1 MSIAIIGAT
10 GKLGGATLSALL
22 SQKLAPAS
30 NIVALTS
37 SAPGSDKWQQLES
50 QGVQVRH
57 ATFEDAASLEKSL
70 RDVERFFLVSTPRIE
85 LDYNDA
91 PEGSGREKH
100 HKTAIDAAVAAGVG
114 HVYYSSL
121 GFGSPSKSGVMRAH
135 IRTEAYL
142 ESLQKDGKVKVTV
155 LREGLYNESW
165 PLYLGYF
172 FDMQNDER
180 GTVKLGGDGKICWTA
195 IADLG
200 VANALVLTQPAEEW
214 AGKTC
219 HLSTAPEGA
228 RDMKEIAA
236 LVSEARKESGKKP
249 EVKVEIVGR
258 KEHERH
264 YVEDRG
270 MDRPAVEWWAATYD
284 ALEDGEC
291 LIDDSTLGRLLG
303 SVGKTAVPIEETVKA
318 MVSK

>member
-22 SQKLAPAS
+22 SQKLAAPAS
-30 NIVALTS
+30 LVALTS
-37 SAPGSDKWQQLES
+37 SAPGSDKWQQLEAK
-50 QGVQVRH
+50 GVQVRH
-57 ATFEDAASLEKSL
+57 ATFEDAASLEQAL
-70 RDVERFFLVSTPRIE
+70 RGVERFFLVSTPRIE
-85 LDYNDA
+85 LDYNEA
-91 PEGSGREKH
+91 PPGQGRERH
-100 HKTAIDAAVAAGVG
+100 HRTAIDAAVAAGVG

-121 GFGSPSKSGVMRAH
+121 GFGNPSKSGVMRAH

-142 ESLQKDGKVKVTV
+142 ESLQKEGKLKVTV

-172 FDMQNDER
+172 FDARNDER
-180 GTVKLGGDGKICWTA
+180 GTVRLGGDGKICWTA

-200 VANALVLTQPAEEW
+200 VANALVLTQPSEEW
-214 AGKTC
+214 AGRTC
-219 HLSTAPEGA
+219 YLSTAPAGA
-228 RDMKEIAA
+228 RDMKEIAG
-236 LVSEARKESGKKP
+236 LVSEARGSGKP
-249 EVKVEIVGR
+249 PVQVEIVGR

-291 LIDDSTLGRLLG
+291 LIDDPTLGRLLG
-303 SVGKTAVPIEETVKA
+303 SVGRTAVPIEETVRA
-318 MVSK
+318 MVSQ

>member
-22 SQKLAPAS
+22 SQKLAAPAS
-30 NIVALTS
+30 IVALTS

-50 QGVQVRH
+50 KGVQVRH
-57 ATFEDAASLEKSL
+57 ATFDDAASLEKAL
-70 RDVERFFLVSTPRIE
+70 QGVERFFLVSTPRIE

-91 PEGSGREKH
+91 PPGSGREAH

-114 HVYYSSL
+114 HIYYSSL
-121 GFGSPSKSGVMRAH
+121 GFGNPSKSGVMRAH

-142 ESLQKDGKVKVTV
+142 ESLRKEDKVKTTA

-172 FDMQNDER
+172 FDMKNDAR

-200 VANALVLTQPAEEW
+200 VANALVLTQPGEEW

-219 HLSTAPEGA
+219 YLSTAPAGA
-228 RDMKEIAA
+228 RDLKEIAA
-236 LVSEARKESGKKP
+236 MVSAARPAKEKV
-249 EVKVEIVGR
+249 EVEIVGR

-270 MDRPAVEWWAATYD
+270 MDRPAVEWWSATYD

-291 LIDDSTLGRLLG
+291 LIDDPTLETLLDLVGR
-303 SVGKTAVPIEETVKA
+303 KAVPIEETVKA

>member
-1 MSIAIIGAT
+1 MSIAIVGAT

-22 SQKLAPAS
+22 SQKLAAPS
-30 NIVALTS
+30 SIVALTS
-37 SAPGSDKWQQLES
+37 SAPGSDKWQALEA

-57 ATFEDAASLEKSL
+57 ATFEDAASLEKAL
-70 RDVERFFLVSTPRIE
+70 QGVDRFFLVSTPRIE

-91 PEGSGREKH
+91 PPGAGRESH
-100 HKTAIDAAVAAGVG
+100 HRAAIDAAVAAGVR

-121 GFGSPSKSGVMRAH
+121 AFGSPSKAGVMRAH

-142 ESLQKDGKVKVTV
+142 KSLQDAAKVRVTV

-172 FDMQNDER
+172 FDTKNDER

-200 VANALVLTQPAEEW
+200 VANALVLTQPGDEW
-214 AGKTC
+214 AGRMVY
-219 HLSTAPEGA
+219 LSTAPAGA
-228 RDMKEIAA
+228 RDMREIAA
-236 LVSEARKESGKKP
+236 MPGGESKV
-249 EVKVEIVGR
+249 EVEIVGR
-258 KEHERH
+258 AAHERH

-270 MDRPAVEWWAATYD
+270 MDRPGVEWWASTYD

-291 LIDDSTLGRLLG
+291 LIDDPTLGRLLDL
-303 SVGKTAVPIEETVKA
+303 VGKKPVPIEETVKA
-318 MVSK
+318 MVSG

>member
-22 SQKLAPAS
+22 SHKLAAPS
-30 NIVALTS
+30 SIVALTS
-37 SAPGSDKWQQLES
+37 SAPGSDKWTQLEAK
-50 QGVQVRH
+50 GVQVRH
-57 ATFEDAASLEKSL
+57 ATFEDAGSLEKAL
-70 RDVERFFLVSTPRIE
+70 GGVDRFFLVSTPRVE

-91 PEGSGREKH
+91 PPGEGREKH
-100 HKTAIDAAVAAGVG
+100 HKAAIDAAVRAGVR

-121 GFGSPSKSGVMRAH
+121 AFGNPSKSGVMRAH
-135 IRTEAYL
+135 VRTEAYL
-142 ESLQKDGKVKVTV
+142 ESLRDGGKVEVTV

-172 FDMQNDER
+172 FDVQNDER

-200 VANALVLTQPAEEW
+200 VANALVLTQPGDEW
-214 AGKTC
+214 AGRTVY
-219 HLSTAPEGA
+219 LSTAPAGAGHEGD
-228 RDMKEIAA
+228 RGD
-236 LVSEARKESGKKP
+236 GKV
-249 EVKVEIVGR
+249 EVEIVGR

-270 MDRPAVEWWAATYD
+270 MDRPGVEWWATTYD

-291 LIDDSTLGRLLG
+291 LIDDPTLGRLLD
-303 SVGKTAVPIEETVKA
+303 SVGRKAVPIEETVKE

>member
-22 SQKLAPAS
+22 SHKLAAPS
-30 NIVALTS
+30 SIVALTS
-37 SAPGSDKWQQLES
+37 SAPGSDKPWG
-50 QGVQVRH
+50 GV
-57 ATFEDAASLEKSL
+57 D
-70 RDVERFFLVSTPRIE
+70 RFFLVSTPRIE

-91 PEGSGREKH
+91 PPGEGREKH
-100 HKTAIDAAVAAGVG
+100 HKTAIDAAVRAGVR

-121 GFGSPSKSGVMRAH
+121 AFGNPSKSGVMRAH
-135 IRTEAYL
+135 VRTEAYL
-142 ESLQKDGKVKVTV
+142 KSLRDGGKVEVTV

-172 FDMQNDER
+172 FDVQNDER

-200 VANALVLTQPAEEW
+200 VANALVLTQPGGEW
-214 AGKTC
+214 AGRTVY
-219 HLSTAPEGA
+219 LSTAPAGA
-228 RDMKEIAA
+228 RDMNEIAA
-236 LVSEARKESGKKP
+236 MVSESRTGKEKV
-249 EVKVEIVGR
+249 EVEVEIVGR

-270 MDRPAVEWWAATYD
+270 MDRPGVEWWATTYD

-291 LIDDSTLGRLLG
+291 LIDDPTLGRLLD
-303 SVGKTAVPIEETVKA
+303 SVGMKAVPIEETVKE

>member
-22 SQKLAPAS
+22 SHKLAAPS
-30 NIVALTS
+30 SIVALTS
-37 SAPGSDKWQQLES
+37 SAPGSDKWTQLEAK
-50 QGVQVRH
+50 GVQVRH
-57 ATFEDAASLEKSL
+57 ATFEDAGSLEKAL
-70 RDVERFFLVSTPRIE
+70 GGVDRFFLVSTPRIE

-91 PEGSGREKH
+91 PPGEGREKH
-100 HKTAIDAAVAAGVG
+100 HKAAIDAAVRAGVR

-121 GFGSPSKSGVMRAH
+121 AFGNPSKSGVMRAH
-135 IRTEAYL
+135 VRTEAYL
-142 ESLQKDGKVKVTV
+142 KSLRDGGKVEVTV

-172 FDMQNDER
+172 FDLQNDER

-200 VANALVLTQPAEEW
+200 VANALVLTQPGEEW
-214 AGKTC
+214 AGRTVY
-219 HLSTAPEGA
+219 LSTAPAGA

-236 LVSEARKESGKKP
+236 MVSEARTGKEKV
-249 EVKVEIVGR
+249 EVEIVGR

-270 MDRPAVEWWAATYD
+270 MDRPGVEWWATTYD

-291 LIDDSTLGRLLG
+291 LIDDPTLGRLLD
-303 SVGKTAVPIEETVKA
+303 SVGRKAVPIEETVKE